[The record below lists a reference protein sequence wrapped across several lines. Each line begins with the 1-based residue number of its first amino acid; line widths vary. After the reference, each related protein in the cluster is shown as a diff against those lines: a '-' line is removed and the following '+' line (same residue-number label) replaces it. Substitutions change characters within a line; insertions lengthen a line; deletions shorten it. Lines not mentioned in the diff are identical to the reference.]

1 MQDWYLRNPLTHE
14 NRRRGAAGTPWE
26 RSFACPGLRPLII
39 CRGPIRI
46 EAMNVF
52 EEMDITGYGM
62 LLSERDSITYPNA
75 LSPELRKQIHPDRV
89 HRVTDYSGATR
100 EERKARIRQIV
111 GIARRNGYNAVF
123 AGYGFMAEDEELV
136 LGLEAAGLNFIGPCS
151 STIRQAGRKDLAKRT
166 ALEVGVSVTP
176 GVDNATV
183 LTLLS
188 KQGDAAALSALVE
201 AHDLDVNLGQHVDL
215 ADAAEAVLNAS
226 YDKGI
231 DLITADEVAATLT
244 RQIHR
249 MFSDSPG
256 DRIRLKAIGGG
267 GGKGQRILN
276 CPDQFEGSLEQR
288 IEAAAAQVAPLYRE
302 VLAEVKAGG
311 VGDNKNV
318 LAELNIETVRHQE
331 IQVVGNGQ
339 WCITMGGRDCS
350 LQNNEQKLL
359 EISVTEEELT
369 QAIEVAEQQGAGSQQ
384 RVAALRTDLE
394 ILRRMESEAARFGA
408 AVGLDSV
415 STFECIVDRDRHFF
429 MEMNTRVQVEHRVT
443 ELCYGLKFVNPE
455 NVSESFTVHSIVELM
470 VLLAVHGERLPKPER
485 VPRQGVAVEVRLN
498 ATDGALKP
506 HAGGMVTDWSPAIDH
521 EIRDDQGI
529 CLHNPDTD
537 VFMKYHLAG
546 AYDSNI
552 ALLLTT
558 GDDRRECFARMAEI
572 LRRTRLG
579 GVNLETNLQFQY
591 GLLCWIMGQDIQA
604 RPATSLVG
612 HYLTAVG
619 QLCQEAGNLDIV
631 AAWDRISRHYRT
643 TLGQGAAPAVT
654 AIMDRKASLMAR
666 AINALFAEPHF
677 LAGWLSVNRRHFDFT
692 DAGGDDAS
700 GAGICWQTN
709 PVVVL
714 RDLYHYLNMDD
725 SGGQPALYVIWDHDQ
740 ELLADA
746 LAFYETVCERLDTDD
761 WSEVTA
767 ALADGGQAFG
777 ADAEAVQ
784 AAHQGY
790 QLGMEIL
797 AVLPYVGKKSGF
809 LDLVVNPDL
818 SVAVPERL
826 RDSETRQASMKA
838 LSPPPPA
845 SGNEIL
851 APSGG
856 MYYSREAP
864 DRDTFVNVGDHF
876 EKGDPLFII
885 EVMKM
890 FNKVYAPFSGTV
902 DAVMVDTDATII
914 KRGDVVLGVTPDDDA
929 APESGADA
937 AARIRQGTEQF
948 LRFVGMPDK

>member
-1 MQDWYLRNPLTHE
+1 MQDWYLRNPLIHE
-14 NRRRGAAGTPWE
+14 NRRRTAAPTSWE
-26 RSFACPGLRPLII
+26 RSFDCQRLRPLII

-46 EAMNVF
+46 EVMNVF
-52 EEMDITGYGM
+52 EEMGISDYGM

-89 HRVTDYSGATR
+89 HRVTDYSGVTR
-100 EERKARIRQIV
+100 EERQERIQQIV
-111 GIARRNGYNAVF
+111 GIARRHDYNAVF
-123 AGYGFMAEDEELV
+123 AGYGFMAEDEALV
-136 LGLEAAGLNFIGPCS
+136 LGLEAAGLTFIGPCS

-183 LTLLS
+183 LTLLA
-188 KQGDAAALSALVE
+188 KHGDRASLSDLID
-201 AHDLDVNLGQHVDL
+201 AHGLEVTLDQHDDLPAQ
-215 ADAAEAVLNAS
+215 AESVLNAS

-231 DLITADEVAATLT
+231 DLVTADEVAATLT
-244 RQIHR
+244 GQIR
-249 MFSDSPG
+249 EMFTQSPA
-256 DRIRLKAIGGG
+256 DRVRLKAIGGG
-267 GGKGQRILN
+267 GGKGQRILD
-276 CPDQFEGSLEQR
+276 CPDQFEGGIDER
-288 IEAAAAQVAPLYRE
+288 IEAAVAQVAPLYRE

-350 LQNNEQKLL
+350 LQMNEQKLL
-359 EISVTEEELT
+359 EISVTEEELA
-369 QAIEVAEQQGAGSQQ
+369 QAIEATDQQQSKT
-384 RVAALRTDLE
+384 ALKTDLD

-443 ELCYGLKFVNPE
+443 ELCYGLKFTNPE
-455 NVSESFTVHSIVELM
+455 NLAESFTVHSIVELM
-470 VLLAVHGERLPKPER
+470 VLLAAHGARLPKPER
-485 VPRQGVAVEVRLN
+485 VPREGVAVEVRLN

-506 HAGGMVTDWSPAIDH
+506 HAGGVITDWSAAIDH

-558 GDDRRECFARMAEI
+558 GDDRATSLARMAEI

-579 GVNLETNLQFQY
+579 GINLETNLQFQY
-591 GLLCWIMGQDIQA
+591 GLLSWLVGQDIQA

-631 AAWDRISRHYRT
+631 VAWDAITQYHRDA
-643 TLGQGAAPAVT
+643 LGAQAGSAVT
-654 AIMDRKASLMAR
+654 AIMNRKASLMAR
-666 AINALFAEPHF
+666 AINLLFDQPHF
-677 LAGWLSVNRRHFDFT
+677 LAGWLSVNRQHFEFV
-692 DAGGDDAS
+692 S
-700 GAGICWQTN
+700 NHGIRWRTN
-709 PVVVL
+709 PVEVL
-714 RDLYHYLNMDD
+714 RNLYHYLNMDD
-725 SGGQPALYVIWDHDQ
+725 ASGQPALYVIWDHDQ
-740 ELLADA
+740 ELLGDA
-746 LAFYETVCERLDTDD
+746 LDFYETVYERLGTND
-761 WSEVTA
+761 WLKVNG
-767 ALADGGQAFG
+767 ALSNG
-777 ADAEAVQ
+777 ADAFGDESGAVQ
-784 AAHQGY
+784 AAHLGF

-797 AVLPYVGKKSGF
+797 SVLPYVGMKSGF

-818 SVAVPERL
+818 SVSIPERL
-826 RDSETRQASMKA
+826 LSSETRQASLKA

-856 MYYSREAP
+856 MYYAREAP
-864 DRDTFVNVGDHF
+864 DRETFVSEGDHF

-902 DAVMVDTDATII
+902 VAVNVDTDATIV
-914 KRGDVVLGVTPDDDA
+914 KRGDVVLDVTPDDDA
-929 APESGADA
+929 APESDSDA
-937 AARIRQGTEQF
+937 IARIREGTLAF
-948 LRFVGMPDK
+948 LEFVGIET